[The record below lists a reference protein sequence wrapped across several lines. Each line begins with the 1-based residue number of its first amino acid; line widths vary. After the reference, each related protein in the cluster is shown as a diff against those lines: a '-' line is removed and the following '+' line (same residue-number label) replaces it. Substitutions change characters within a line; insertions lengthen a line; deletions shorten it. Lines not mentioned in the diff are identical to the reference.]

1 MTEFHDR
8 SMVASLRSPLF
19 RYPSV
24 GTMVLGDAGAADVQ
38 KGDYHTGACAF
49 WEPGFF
55 NYSWAGN

>member
-1 MTEFHDR
+1 MIFHWLLAYDLH
-8 SMVASLRSPLF
+8 VF

-38 KGDYHTGACAF
+38 QGDYHTGACAF